1 MAPGIFRKCCKNCA
15 ILPNPLRFNGFSF
28 DGLRTPTLKVAGS
41 NPVGRTT
48 SEQSPLCSGVF
59 LCLWQ
64 KRRHPPAPL
73 LLLSNCSPPRW
84 ARSWWAALRAAFLG
98 NGKRSILTAPS
109 KDRRKLCAFG
119 GLGPGSFYFRWPDP
133 TSAGLEG
140 GSHTAADAE
149 SLLALL
155 TTTSAS
161 GDRSGQNDAWKPFT
175 IGAGPASLKIA
186 GPAVRKTYFTDISF
200 SAAFSS
206 GVRSRPNWMVTQ
218 VAMMRANM

>member
-1 MAPGIFRKCCKNCA
+1 MRILTAP
-15 ILPNPLRFNGFSF
+15 S
-28 DGLRTPTLKVAGS
+28 
-41 NPVGRTT
+41 T
-48 SEQSPLCSGVF
+48 SEQSPLCSDVF
-59 LCLWQ
+59 LCLRQ

-73 LLLSNCSPPRW
+73 LLLSNCAPPRW

-161 GDRSGQNDAWKPFT
+161 GDRSGQNDAWRPFT

>member
-1 MAPGIFRKCCKNCA
+1 MHLFYQHKPARRKRHIACDEFFYFLAKRIARPLKLLPASNCA
-15 ILPNPLRFNGFSF
+15 
-28 DGLRTPTLKVAGS
+28 
-41 NPVGRTT
+41 
-48 SEQSPLCSGVF
+48 
-59 LCLWQ
+59 
-64 KRRHPPAPL
+64 
-73 LLLSNCSPPRW
+73 PPRW

-140 GSHTAADAE
+140 GSHTAANAE